1 MRRFGRPNTD
11 FDANTMN
18 FLIAS
23 GFMGLANGSFD
34 AVFNFYLENQ
44 GLDKVA
50 IGQIYSISMIGM
62 GIAVVLQGFAS
73 RRYGLRPVHRLASW
87 QFALTLFLIPLCH
100 SVTVTSIVLSFV
112 SGGFIGMLS
121 TGAAIFGNRVSIE
134 RRVTL
139 FSLFFASYLVCTM
152 LGSVLAAGLNWLLP
166 TPPDQNYVY
175 VLLLSGGLAIVMCGF
190 REASL
195 RIDEPEEVKS
205 VRVQGMKRHDW
216 LPLLMLFASSFFLG
230 GSILLVF
237 RFSNLILTSDYSFS
251 VSTSAVVLGAEK
263 IFALMGALLAPTLKR
278 IANHRALILVI
289 TAITTLAL
297 ATQATL
303 PAITIFLVAYFARIA
318 MNYTLMPILDALT
331 ISAFTKEQSILS
343 TTSRQLAFYIG
354 GSAAAIA
361 YGLLLQAG
369 HSSGAIT
376 LSGVMATLGGLI
388 LIMVREH
395 EPMLAD
401 ELMRQRSEQVA
412 VKTA

>member
-1 MRRFGRPNTD
+1 MRPFGSTNTD
-11 FDANTMN
+11 FDANTRN

-121 TGAAIFGNRVSIE
+121 TGAAIFGNRVGVE

-152 LGSVLAAGLNWLLP
+152 LGSVFAAGLNWLLP
-166 TPPDQNYVY
+166 TSPEQNYVL
-175 VLLLSGGLAIVMCGF
+175 VLLLSGGLGLVMCGF

-195 RIDEPEEVKS
+195 RMGEPEEVKS
-205 VRVQGMKRHDW
+205 VRIQGMKPHDR
-216 LPLLMLFASSFFLG
+216 LPLLMLFISSFFLG

-237 RFSNLILTSDYSFS
+237 RFSNLILTSDYGLS

-263 IFALMGALLAPTLKR
+263 IFALMGALLAPTFKR
-278 IANHRALILVI
+278 MATHRALILVI
-289 TAITTLAL
+289 TAITALAL

-303 PAITIFLVAYFARIA
+303 PAIAIFLVVYFVRIT
-318 MNYTLMPILDALT
+318 MNYTLMPILDAVT

-354 GSAAAIA
+354 GAAAAIA

-369 HSSGAIT
+369 QSSVAIA

-388 LIMVREH
+388 LLMVREH
-395 EPMLAD
+395 EPTLAA
-401 ELMRQRSEQVA
+401 ELTRQRSEQA
-412 VKTA
+412 AAKAA

>member
-1 MRRFGRPNTD
+1 MRPFGQTHAD
-11 FDANTMN
+11 FDANTRN
-18 FLIAS
+18 FLVAS

-62 GIAVVLQGFAS
+62 GIAVLLQGFAS

-100 SVTVTSIVLSFV
+100 SVLVTSIVLSFV

-121 TGAAIFGNRVSIE
+121 TGAAIFGNRVRAD
-134 RRVTL
+134 RRVQL

-152 LGSVLAAGLNWLLP
+152 LGSVFAAGLNWLLP
-166 TPPDQNYVY
+166 MSPERSYVLL
-175 VLLLSGGLAIVMCGF
+175 LLLSGGFALVMCGF
-190 REASL
+190 RETSL
-195 RIDEPEEVKS
+195 RMGEPEEVKS
-205 VRVQGMKRHDW
+205 VHIQGMKRHDW

-237 RFSNLILTSDYSFS
+237 RFSNIILTSDYGLS

-263 IFALMGALLAPTLKR
+263 IFALTGALLAPSFKR
-278 IANHRALILVI
+278 MAAHRTLILLI
-289 TAITTLAL
+289 TVVTAFAL
-297 ATQATL
+297 AIQAAL
-303 PAITIFLVAYFARIA
+303 PAIALFLGVYFMRIA
-318 MNYTLMPILDALT
+318 MNYTLMPILDAVT
-331 ISAFTKEQSILS
+331 ISAFTKEQSIIS

-354 GSAAAIA
+354 GSAAAFA

-369 HSSGAIT
+369 QSSTAIA
-376 LSGVMATLGGLI
+376 LSGVMATLGGL
-388 LIMVREH
+388 LLLMVREH
-395 EPMLAD
+395 EPTLAA
-401 ELMRQRSEQVA
+401 ELLRQRSEQA
-412 VKTA
+412 AAKAA